1 MFSDEPL
8 LTKSLV
14 PLAFGLLE
22 RCARVAVLSTRPPVA
37 STGDAGPLRVG
48 ARCFWRLPK
57 LSALKPLH
65 LGVGMTLLQTAQS
78 RKQVFAIGCP
88 E

>member
-22 RCARVAVLSTRPPVA
+22 RCARVAVFSTRAPVA
-37 STGDAGPLRVG
+37 STGGAGPLNVG
-48 ARCFWRLPK
+48 ARGLWRLPK

-65 LGVGMTLLQTAQS
+65 LCVGMTLLQTAQS

>member
-8 LTKSLV
+8 LSKNLV
-14 PLAFGLLE
+14 PLTFRLLE
-22 RCARVAVLSTRPPVA
+22 RCARVAVFSTGPPVA
-37 STGDAGPLRVG
+37 STGGAGPLKVG

-65 LGVGMTLLQTAQS
+65 LCVGMTLLQTAQS